1 MLVLPSLACVVVAG
15 GGAGAGAVA
24 VASVSHA
31 PVNDVLAARQGP
43 LQEKEAGEE
52 E

>member
-15 GGAGAGAVA
+15 GGAGAGA

-43 LQEKEAGEE
+43 LQEKEDGEE